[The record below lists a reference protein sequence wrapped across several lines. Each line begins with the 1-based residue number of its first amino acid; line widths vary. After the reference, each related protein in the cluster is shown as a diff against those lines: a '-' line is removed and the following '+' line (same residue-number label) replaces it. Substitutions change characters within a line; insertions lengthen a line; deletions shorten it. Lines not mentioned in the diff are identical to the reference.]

1 MHSMPPYP
9 QYKISCPRV
18 NLSCISMIGVCVLL
32 IIASTAA
39 GDPAP
44 AAFGGFRGYVGY
56 SGHGYRR
63 VSYSQP
69 KKCTREVETIT
80 RKWCK
85 LEYEKS
91 CTTETKT
98 FTKITGYE
106 KGDCKEVEYC
116 KRSYGKLSSHN
127 TGITLSLFQVT
138 LATMATVARGHLAM
152 LLLSVRRRPR
162 RSASRCLSR
171 RRLAGM

>member
-1 MHSMPPYP
+1 MHSMPPSA

-39 GDPAP
+39 GSPV
-44 AAFGGFRGYVGY
+44 AFGGYGGY
-56 SGHGYRR
+56 SGNGYRR

-116 KRSYGKLSSHN
+116 KRSYGKLSSYN
-127 TGITLSLFQVT
+127 SGITLSLFQVT

>member
-1 MHSMPPYP
+1 MG
-9 QYKISCPRV
+9 YKISCPRV

-39 GDPAP
+39 GDPAK
-44 AAFGGFRGYVGY
+44 FGGYGGYVGY
-56 SGHGYRR
+56 SGLGHRR

-98 FTKITGYE
+98 FTKITRYE

-116 KRSYGKLSSHN
+116 KRSYGYSGHHGYRGNAATECEKE
-127 TGITLSLFQVT
+127 TKEVCKQVP
-138 LATMATVARGHLAM
+138 VKEE
-152 LLLSVRRRPR
+152 
-162 RSASRCLSR
+162 ASRDVE
-171 RRLAGM
+171 